1 MTTETWA
8 WESIR
13 WILFAKILL
22 VLLCEVM
29 MFQNAERIRWHTF
42 LWTCRQKIESW
53 LLHWRQKNLYN
64 FVAATDRPM

>member
-29 MFQNAERIRWHTF
+29 VFQNAERIR
-42 LWTCRQKIESW
+42 
-53 LLHWRQKNLYN
+53 
-64 FVAATDRPM
+64 